1 VAVPH
6 AADQPSISVPA
17 PVPLRD
23 LAPWAALVGLLFV
36 MFVYFVGVEQGAL
49 SMFGGHYVHE
59 FVHDARHLL
68 ADPCH

>member
-36 MFVYFVGVEQGAL
+36 MFVYFVGVDQGAL

-68 ADPCH
+68 AYPCH